1 MERQIKKELD
11 RISANLL
18 ETKKETVTKDKD
30 MKDVKVLLGVKDQV
44 DNTIKNTERITLE
57 IDQLD
62 EGLKLFVKNK

>member
-30 MKDVKVLLGVKDQV
+30 MKDVKVLLGVKD
-44 DNTIKNTERITLE
+44 
-57 IDQLD
+57 
-62 EGLKLFVKNK
+62 